1 MGVPTPDVHTDWSQ
15 GQFQCFFL
23 DSVLVF
29 KPSPIIRSTGTKGA
43 VLKSKQIKQICRQA
57 GFDLVGIC
65 PAVTPNGLSRLH
77 QWLDAGFA
85 GEMDYIQRRREAY
98 SHPDSVFNGVKS
110 LIVLGLK
117 YAGSKQ
123 PEKMD
128 LRVSRYAQSGM
139 DYHDVIHE
147 KLKTVRQQ
155 LERELKGFRFRGVVD
170 TAPLL
175 EREFAQLA
183 GLGWQGKNTML
194 ISKTD
199 GSWFF
204 LAALLTDLKLDYDQP
219 FETSHCGTC
228 TACIDAC
235 PTDAIVKPFVL
246 DGSKC
251 ISYFTIE
258 SQSLPPMDLRKGI
271 GEWLFGCDICQ
282 EVCPWNRKESAY
294 VEAAE
299 GSLAVLDPDFS
310 HLTCTQLFELDDIE
324 FRRKFRKTPF
334 WRSKRRGILRNAAIV
349 LGNRGDASLI
359 PVLKIGSQD
368 VEPLVRAAC
377 YWAIGVLGSVS
388 VHAFLKK
395 ALQAEI
401 HELVRKEIQKQ
412 LISSPGMPK

>member
-1 MGVPTPDVHTDWSQ
+1 
-15 GQFQCFFL
+15 
-23 DSVLVF
+23 
-29 KPSPIIRSTGTKGA
+29 
-43 VLKSKQIKQICRQA
+43 
-57 GFDLVGIC
+57 
-65 PAVTPNGLSRLH
+65 
-77 QWLDAGFA
+77 
-85 GEMDYIQRRREAY
+85 
-98 SHPDSVFNGVKS
+98 
-110 LIVLGLK
+110 
-117 YAGSKQ
+117 
-123 PEKMD
+123 
-128 LRVSRYAQSGM
+128 
-139 DYHDVIHE
+139 
-147 KLKTVRQQ
+147 
-155 LERELKGFRFRGVVD
+155 
-170 TAPLL
+170 
-175 EREFAQLA
+175 
-183 GLGWQGKNTML
+183 ML